1 MVSICLALQP
11 FVDAGT
17 AGSVV
22 VAILLITE
30 HIMLFLWQVVKELRQ
45 LGWCHLRYHFVIIF
59 HLVLHEIVF
68 CLSCPWNRH
77 PLTSRV

>member
-17 AGSVV
+17 AGSIV

-30 HIMLFLWQVVKELRQ
+30 HIMLFLWQVVEELRQ
-45 LGWCHLRYHFVIIF
+45 LEGVIFVII
-59 HLVLHEIVF
+59 
-68 CLSCPWNRH
+68 S
-77 PLTSRV
+77 